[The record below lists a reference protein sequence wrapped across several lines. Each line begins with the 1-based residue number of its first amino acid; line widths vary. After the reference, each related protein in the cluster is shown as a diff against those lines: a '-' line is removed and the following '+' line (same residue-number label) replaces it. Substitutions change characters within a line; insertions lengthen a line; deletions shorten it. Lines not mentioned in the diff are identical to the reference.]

1 MDRGEMEH
9 MLVGRVRQKGSPLFS
24 CLQDRRFERDVAQ
37 LSDDA
42 ADFQAPVGIEVIQ
55 HPVKALDLREPPG
68 HVTQV
73 CRKVHTGPG
82 RSQVANEFTSRYDQ
96 RGDQS
101 ACPISDVL
109 PRQESF
115 ASLHILTR
123 RASEGS
129 EALPSLARRVSMS
142 FFGARVIVL
151 LTSLGLAG
159 HSRLCGVGTAQC
171 LHSRLFITANHQ
183 STLLVHQRSLDVQLA
198 NLLSLGVEVGVVA
211 VEPVNTAVRFQ
222 VGLVKNPPDR
232 QPTHGQVMS
241 IPVDQG
247 RGQVIQRPPGGGTI
261 LLVGRATGQSDHI
274 EPYRGGKSPRSTRPR
289 LILQTG
295 QSVHQ
300 VAVSPHRD
308 GVAIAPKLSGDLE
321 VAGMVLGGSPKN

>member
-101 ACPISDVL
+101 ACPISDV
-109 PRQESF
+109 
-115 ASLHILTR
+115 
-123 RASEGS
+123 
-129 EALPSLARRVSMS
+129 
-142 FFGARVIVL
+142 VL
-151 LTSLGLAG
+151 LTSLELAG

-183 STLLVHQRSLDVQLA
+183 STLLVHHRSRDVQLA
-198 NLLSLGVEVGVVA
+198 NLLS
-211 VEPVNTAVRFQ
+211 P
-222 VGLVKNPPDR
+222 
-232 QPTHGQVMS
+232 QP
-241 IPVDQG
+241 QG
-247 RGQVIQRPPGGGTI
+247 SGPG
-261 LLVGRATGQSDHI
+261 
-274 EPYRGGKSPRSTRPR
+274 
-289 LILQTG
+289 
-295 QSVHQ
+295 
-300 VAVSPHRD
+300 
-308 GVAIAPKLSGDLE
+308 
-321 VAGMVLGGSPKN
+321 

>member
-82 RSQVANEFTSRYDQ
+82 RSQVANEFTSRYDK

-101 ACPISDVL
+101 AFDNIGC
-109 PRQESF
+109 
-115 ASLHILTR
+115 
-123 RASEGS
+123 
-129 EALPSLARRVSMS
+129 SLAHV
-142 FFGARVIVL
+142 AR
-151 LTSLGLAG
+151 ACRD
-159 HSRLCGVGTAQC
+159 SRLCGVGTAQC

-183 STLLVHQRSLDVQLA
+183 STLLVHHRSLDVQLA

-232 QPTHGQVMS
+232 RPTHGQVMS
-241 IPVDQG
+241 SPVDQG
-247 RGQVIQRPPGGGTI
+247 GSEVIQRPTGGGTT
-261 LLVGRATGQSDHI
+261 LLFGCAARQIDQI
-274 EPYRGGKSPRSTRPR
+274 EPLRGGKSSRSSRPR
-289 LILQTG
+289 RVLEAS
-295 QSVHQ
+295 QSV
-300 VAVSPHRD
+300 
-308 GVAIAPKLSGDLE
+308 
-321 VAGMVLGGSPKN
+321 

>member
-55 HPVKALDLREPPG
+55 HPIKALDLSEPPG

-82 RSQVANEFTSRYDQ
+82 RSQVANEFTSRYDK
-96 RGDQS
+96 RGDQN
-101 ACPISDVL
+101 ACPISDV
-109 PRQESF
+109 
-115 ASLHILTR
+115 
-123 RASEGS
+123 
-129 EALPSLARRVSMS
+129 
-142 FFGARVIVL
+142 VL

-183 STLLVHQRSLDVQLA
+183 STLLVHHRSLDVQLA

-232 QPTHGQVMS
+232 RPTHGQVMS

-247 RGQVIQRPPGGGTI
+247 SGQVIQRPPGGGTI
-261 LLVGRATGQSDHI
+261 LLVGRATGQRDHI
-274 EPYRGGKSPRSTRPR
+274 EPYRGENRRGRPDR
-289 LILQTG
+289 G
-295 QSVHQ
+295 
-300 VAVSPHRD
+300 
-308 GVAIAPKLSGDLE
+308 
-321 VAGMVLGGSPKN
+321 